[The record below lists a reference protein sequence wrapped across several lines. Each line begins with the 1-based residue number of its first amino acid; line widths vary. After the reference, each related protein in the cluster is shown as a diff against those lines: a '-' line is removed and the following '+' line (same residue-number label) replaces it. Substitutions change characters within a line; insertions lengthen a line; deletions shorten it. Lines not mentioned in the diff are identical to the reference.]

1 MLQGRES
8 KEGEGATVFFAE
20 ENRKRK
26 ALSLFLDD
34 NRERT
39 SPKGVASGIITD
51 GVFIDENQHFR

>member
-8 KEGEGATVFFAE
+8 KEGEGATAFFSE
-20 ENRKRK
+20 EKRNRK
-26 ALSLFLDD
+26 ALSFFRND